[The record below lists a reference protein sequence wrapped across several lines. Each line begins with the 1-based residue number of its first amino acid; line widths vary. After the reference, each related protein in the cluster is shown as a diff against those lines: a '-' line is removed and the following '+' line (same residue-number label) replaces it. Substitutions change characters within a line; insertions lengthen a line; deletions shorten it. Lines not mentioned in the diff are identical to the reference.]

1 MCVCDIADKDEHVHA
16 PRRATGERMLVKMAD
31 GSERVESQKSL
42 GSTAVIQPMG
52 QGGSRSPCSYI
63 LASLNWFPS
72 PNRSKIAPVCVC
84 TVHANLQRFLRAAD
98 DVKQFSEAKM

>member
-1 MCVCDIADKDEHVHA
+1 MLYTVYDHHEVNNLVCNVAEYTTHK
-16 PRRATGERMLVKMAD
+16 
-31 GSERVESQKSL
+31 SQKSL
-42 GSTAVIQPMG
+42 GGTAVIQPMG

-72 PNRSKIAPVCVC
+72 PNRSKIAPVFVC
-84 TVHANLQRFLRAAD
+84 PRHANLLRFLRATG